1 LSTLRRNQVSEV
13 TQAGRIF
20 IRDGTLLPRTLQI
33 ESEPYTSGWRSVKRL
48 DGYGLGRKIHDA
60 GWTFFYLA
68 YETKAGV
75 FGIDGEKMV
84 RRAMERILAN
94 RKLEKFNSL
103 EVVRVASKHFSGIHH
118 VTVTARSRHIQESPI
133 LFRPND
139 KNSEVALNGLDWPED
154 QNAALS
160 AGKGLPLDE
169 IKMPNLETVDV

>member
-1 LSTLRRNQVSEV
+1 VSEV
-13 TQAGRIF
+13 TEAGRIL
-20 IRDGTLLPRTLQI
+20 IRDGTLLPKTLQI
-33 ESEPYTSGWRSVKRL
+33 ESEPYMSGWRSVKSL

-103 EVVRVASKHFSGIHH
+103 EVVRVASKRFSGIRH

-139 KNSEVALNGLDWPED
+139 KDFEVAPNGPEWRED
-154 QNAALS
+154 QNALS
-160 AGKGLPLDE
+160 TGKALPLDE
-169 IKMPNLETVDV
+169 IKMPHLESVDV